1 MGKPGRPPFSEDEK
15 HRSMVL
21 SVYRGLVKKDKVLI
35 DGPAYKR
42 MKHLARRWG

>member
-1 MGKPGRPPFSEDEK
+1 MGKPGRPPLSKEERHK
-15 HRSMVL
+15 ATVL
-21 SVYRGLVKKDKVLI
+21 SVYRGLVKKNKVLI